1 MTKKR
6 DLHIHTCYSDGA
18 CTPEEIVKKYKDGGY
33 DEISVTDHDTLEGIG
48 DVMAAAKCAGLKVV
62 PGIEMA
68 TANAEGI
75 EMHIL
80 GYGMDTENEELN
92 KRLLVMSAAREERNE
107 ALISYLA
114 AHGCPLTHEDLMI
127 GKRGHYIGKPDFG
140 RALVRKGYLAKL
152 TDAFK
157 PDSILNTE
165 EARAIKKVFTLTEES
180 ISLINGAGGTPVLAH
195 PIKIRGI
202 GEPGSEEFYANFEK
216 LLIHLIDSGLKGI
229 ECYHP
234 SHSIEQAER
243 FLALAKKYSLIVTE
257 GSDYHGDDM

>member
-1 MTKKR
+1 MAKKR

-18 CTPEEIVKKYKDGGY
+18 CTPEEIMKKYKEEGY
-33 DEISVTDHDTLEGIG
+33 DEISVTDHDTLEGIE
-48 DVMAAAKCAGLKVV
+48 DVMTAAKCADLKVV
-62 PGIEMA
+62 AGIEMA

-92 KRLLVMSAAREERNE
+92 QRLMVMSAAREERNA
-107 ALISYLA
+107 ALLAYLA
-114 AHGCPLTHEDLMI
+114 AH
-127 GKRGHYIGKPDFG
+127 GHYIGKPDFG

-165 EARAIKKVFTLTEES
+165 EARAIKKVFTLTEEA
-180 ISLINGAGGTPVLAH
+180 IRLINGAGGISVLAH

-202 GEPGSEEFYANFEK
+202 GEPGSDEFYANFEK
-216 LLIHLIDSGLKGI
+216 LLVHLIDRGLKGL

-234 SHSIEQAER
+234 SHSAEQAER
-243 FLALAKKYSLIVTE
+243 FIALAKKYNLIVTE